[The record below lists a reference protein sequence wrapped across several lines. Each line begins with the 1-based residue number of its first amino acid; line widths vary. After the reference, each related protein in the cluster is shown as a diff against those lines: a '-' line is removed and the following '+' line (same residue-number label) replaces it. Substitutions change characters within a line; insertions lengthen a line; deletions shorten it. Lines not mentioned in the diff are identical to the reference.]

1 MLSSARPLFA
11 VIFSLVL
18 ACSSGN
24 TGVGQAGGTSGSG
37 GASGVGGKSA
47 NGAAPG
53 TGGRT
58 GSGGVTGS
66 GGAVGTGG
74 DSGTGGTS
82 VSKCPAGW
90 NLAWSDEFDGP
101 AGTAANGN
109 NWVYETGN
117 NNGWGNNEL
126 EYYQAGNANGALDG
140 KGNFVI
146 TSKKETVGGFNYTS
160 ARLKTQGK
168 HDWTYGHFEARIK
181 IPYGQGMWPAFWMMG
196 STGGNWPACGEIDI
210 MESLGKEP
218 NIVHGTM
225 HGPGYSGAQ
234 GPTASYTMPG
244 PAKLA
249 DDFHV
254 FAVEWETNV
263 IRWYFDG
270 QLYSTKTPTDIGAG
284 NTWVFNHPF
293 YFLIN
298 NAVGGGWPGNP
309 DATTVF
315 PQQMTI
321 DYVRVCQR

>member
-1 MLSSARPLFA
+1 M
-11 VIFSLVL
+11 V
-18 ACSSGN
+18 
-24 TGVGQAGGTSGSG
+24 GSG
-37 GASGVGGKSA
+37 GSAENGGVD
-47 NGAAPG
+47 G
-53 TGGRT
+53 TGGA
-58 GSGGVTGS
+58 S
-66 GGAVGTGG
+66 A
-74 DSGTGGTS
+74 
-82 VSKCPAGW
+82 SKCPAGW

-140 KGNFVI
+140 NGNFVI
-146 TSKKETVGGFNYTS
+146 TSKKEAVAGFDYTS

-168 HDWTYGHFEARIK
+168 FDWTYGHFEARIK

-196 STGGNWPACGEIDI
+196 STGGGWPACGEIDI

-218 NIVHGTM
+218 SIVHGTM

-234 GPTASYTMPG
+234 GPTASYAMPG
-244 PAKLA
+244 PAKLT

-270 QLYSTKTPTDIGAG
+270 QLYSSKTPADIGSN
-284 NTWVFNHPF
+284 NTWVFDHPF

-315 PQQMTI
+315 PQKMTI